1 MLQQTLSTS
10 NQSED
15 LSVHEI
21 DMGKG
26 MDEFSGRTDSW
37 PNRWPLQTGHGTSLE
52 RNIIGRRRVLSAW
65 SSGQRK
71 Q

>member
-26 MDEFSGRTDSW
+26 MDEFSGRMDGW
-37 PNRWPLQTGHGTSLE
+37 PNGWPLQTGHGTLWRGTSLDE
-52 RNIIGRRRVLSAW
+52 GEC
-65 SSGQRK
+65 
-71 Q
+71 